1 MAVEGGYLG
10 EARRLHPLP
19 SCVVAKPPL
28 LSHHSLNPCPFIPP
42 PPHLQREFI
51 EQNLE
56 HVAPVV
62 YTLLSCW
69 TRFHKIGKSPN
80 VIWDEAHFGK
90 FGSHYLKRE
99 FYFDVHPPLGKML
112 VGLAGLLSGYDGSYE
127 FKSGEMYPEHVPY
140 VAMRVIL
147 ATFGVLMVPLGWY
160 TAVELGMSTRACH
173 LVALM
178 CLCGAFVRILTAQL
192 LRPLTLFTTDV
203 AWLVI
208 SRFILLDSMLLFFTF
223 TTVFGLSKFH
233 NHQYQCVIVP
243 DGPWR
248 PTDLTRSF
256 SFDWWFWLTFTGV
269 SIGCVSRYV
278 TFYQYMCYLLNSD
291 SKCQVDRSI
300 RHGFGRSLY
309 YRRFMD

>member
-1 MAVEGGYLG
+1 
-10 EARRLHPLP
+10 
-19 SCVVAKPPL
+19 
-28 LSHHSLNPCPFIPP
+28 
-42 PPHLQREFI
+42 
-51 EQNLE
+51 
-56 HVAPVV
+56 V

-69 TRFHKIGKSPN
+69 TRYHKIGNSPN

-112 VGLAGLLSGYDGSYE
+112 VGLAGLLSGYNGGYE
-127 FKSGEMYPEHVPY
+127 FKSGEMYPEDVPF

-160 TAVELGMSTRACH
+160 TAIELGMSTRACH

-178 CLCGAFVRILTAQL
+178 CLCGTFVFILERVLGDPHLA
-192 LRPLTLFTTDV
+192 TDV

-233 NHQYQCVIVP
+233 NQQYQCVLVFER
-243 DGPWR
+243 DS
-248 PTDLTRSF
+248 RS
-256 SFDWWFWLTFTGV
+256 
-269 SIGCVSRYV
+269 
-278 TFYQYMCYLLNSD
+278 N
-291 SKCQVDRSI
+291 
-300 RHGFGRSLY
+300 
-309 YRRFMD
+309 